1 MSSGRQVRALGM
13 KGSSPIRCGGTPV
26 ALDSMVGHRPRW
38 RRSWWLLPLALL
50 ALPLPLPAS
59 AATPATFQVLRQ
71 SPTANLVRT
80 GVGRVVLDLAL
91 PERTGASVRATMY
104 PRLVML
110 SQIGPIVAGT
120 GVAGPGLASTP
131 LMNPRCG
138 RRSAAVVVAVVE
150 QGARPPRTRCGE
162 GVVRLPCRGFTCDGV
177 YPLRLRV
184 VQGGRL
190 VTTWSLLAV
199 QASHVLQPVRFA
211 WIATLDASAW
221 QHRKRTEAFLDA
233 LAHQSALPLT
243 LSADYDTLA
252 AALTSPIAGPRWRR
266 ALAHAV
272 ASPLHRAVAAPPAR
286 ADLTGLANAGLHTE
300 LVRQVNLGAQLYA
313 AASGRYVDGPLLL
326 SGPTTPGTLD
336 GLAGAGVSD
345 VVLPESDLGTAPSS
359 TLTWGE
365 PFRVTG
371 ATGVTAVATD
381 QPLSNLLLDS
391 AIEPGRRAALVLA
404 TLAFLHF
411 EAPNATAPRTV
422 VVDTPAASVSPA
434 VLADVASGLIADPF
448 VVPTALGPAF
458 DSSLVGADG
467 APTARA
473 LGPSTPSTLWSP
485 ANVAELQSVASEVD
499 AFTGAITSRVESV
512 GLRVALADAEAVGPA
527 GARQSRIAA
536 VGALVAHQ
544 LAYFSIDP
552 GAITLAGAGS
562 DLPITVRSGAPYA
575 LTGVVHLLTS
585 DLTFPKGSAVAVS
598 VTPPITALRVPVV
611 SRGGSLTLQVNLT
624 TANGQLLIAHAAI
637 QVRAAG
643 ASLVGYLLTA
653 ASILVLAVWW
663 LRSYRR
669 RARGRHAR

>member
-1 MSSGRQVRALGM
+1 
-13 KGSSPIRCGGTPV
+13 
-26 ALDSMVGHRPRW
+26 MVGHRPQW
-38 RRSWWLLPLALL
+38 RRSWWVLGAALLTLWLPLS
-50 ALPLPLPAS
+50 AS
-59 AATPATFQVLRQ
+59 AAAPRSFYILRQ
-71 SPTANLVRT
+71 SPSANLIRT
-80 GVGRVVLDLAL
+80 GVGRVALDLAL
-91 PERTGASVRATMY
+91 PERTPADLRASVY
-104 PRLVML
+104 PRLIMS

-131 LMNPRCG
+131 LVNPRCG
-138 RRSAAVVVAVVE
+138 RRSTTVEVVVVE
-150 QGARPPRTRCGE
+150 EGARPPRARCGE
-162 GVVRLPCRGFTCDGV
+162 GVVRLPCRGLACDGV

-184 VQGGRL
+184 AQGGRL
-190 VTTWSLLAV
+190 ETTWSLLAV
-199 QASHVLQPVRFA
+199 QASRVLQPVRFA

-221 QHRKRTEAFLDA
+221 QHRRPTEAFLGA
-233 LAHQSALPLT
+233 LARQSALPLT

-252 AALTSPIAGPRWRR
+252 AALTSPRAGPPWRR

-286 ADLTGLANAGLHTE
+286 ADLTGLANAGLQAE
-300 LVRQVNLGAQLYA
+300 LARQVNLGAQLYA

-336 GLAGAGVSD
+336 GLAKAGVTD

-381 QPLSNLLLDS
+381 QPLSSLLLDRT
-391 AIEPGRRAALVLA
+391 IEPGRRAALVLG

-411 EAPNATAPRTV
+411 EAPNASAPRTV
-422 VVDTPAASVSPA
+422 VVDTPAAAISPA
-434 VLADVASGLIADPF
+434 VLTDVATGLSADPF
-448 VVPTALGPAF
+448 VAPTALGPAF

-467 APTARA
+467 APASRA
-473 LGPSTPSTLWSP
+473 LGPSAPTTLWTS
-485 ANVAELQSVASEVD
+485 ANVAELQSVASQVD
-499 AFTGAITSRVESV
+499 AFTEAITSRAESV

-536 VGALVAHQ
+536 VGALVTHQ

-562 DLPITVRSGAPYA
+562 DLPITVRSSAPYA

-598 VTPPITALRVPVV
+598 VTAPITALRVPVV

-624 TANGQLLIAHAAI
+624 TASGQLLIAHAAI